1 MHLFA
6 AENVFKIEIF
16 NTNGSTSSITPH
28 PCYLGTRWGRIRRC
42 QVGGRWEGQPRPC
55 RDLGVRRQSPSS
67 AGSQPPPAQREEA
80 GPVLDRK
87 REQCGDRDPDGS
99 RPSPAALRL
108 LPAPEARPAPGTPA
122 PVAALGPQPLRPRA
136 ASGRRSRGRALGALR
151 RRRSVGPARSPGPG

>member
-55 RDLGVRRQSPSS
+55 CDLGVPRQSPSS

-99 RPSPAALRL
+99 CPSPAALRL
-108 LPAPEARPAPGTPA
+108 PPAPEARPAPGTPA
-122 PVAALGPQPLRPRA
+122 PALGPQPLRPRA